1 MRNYPVNRW
10 AAARSGAEPQGS
22 HRILHRCVWLGRRG
36 LLAAVLAIILVSCGG
51 GSGTD
56 SAPSTDKD
64 ARDLASDFSFTL
76 YQGESKLG
84 AETLNLSDLLGRPV
98 VLNFWAGLCPP
109 CRAEMPD
116 LQDFYEEFS
125 DRVTLIGIDLGQFTG
140 LGTQRDA
147 RDLLAEL
154 GVTYPAGFTGDSSV
168 VREHQVFSMPST
180 VFINSNGEVFRKWN
194 GALNRDLLAEV
205 TTDMLNQESGSPP

>member
-1 MRNYPVNRW
+1 MPKDTVTKRSAVR
-10 AAARSGAEPQGS
+10 ARLDALGS
-22 HRILHRCVWLGRRG
+22 HRTLFWVAG
-36 LLAAVLAIILVSCGG
+36 LLLTIMLISCGG
-51 GSGTD
+51 DSGANGVA
-56 SAPSTDKD
+56 SVPSTK
-64 ARDLASDFSFTL
+64 DLASDFSFTL

-116 LQDFYEEFS
+116 FQDFYEEFS
-125 DRVTLIGIDLGQFTG
+125 DRVILIGIDLGQFTG
-140 LGTQRDA
+140 LGSQRDA

-168 VREHQVFSMPST
+168 VRELQVLSMPST